1 MARGWSQCNPP
12 ASGPSESSHHHMT
25 PLHKCQKWGEFDELL
40 HLSRDAGS
48 IWRKGNNSKALA
60 CPPKAAEEQGSR
72 GFLIGRAGDSPEAG
86 ARQGAAD

>member
-1 MARGWSQCNPP
+1 
-12 ASGPSESSHHHMT
+12 MT

-72 GFLIGRAGDSPEAG
+72 GFLIGQAGTAQ
-86 ARQGAAD
+86 RQVPGREQQIKPGII